1 MEGNAAKRPTVLG
14 VNILFLI
21 VVILFFTVGAM
32 AQQYDIYTGL
42 LITEFG
48 IILASSLIYMAWQRM
63 PVKYVVRLNPIT
75 LRQVVLVVLVAASG
89 YGVVTF
95 LSLIWMYVLDL
106 AGQLLPQPVPV
117 IDTGGAYLRA
127 LAIIA
132 GSAAICEETLFRGV
146 ILRGYEV
153 YGARKAVIYSG
164 ILFGLMHANIQNFI
178 GPIFLGITIGYM
190 VYITDSIFAGMI
202 AHFINNAVAVTLS
215 YIATVLAEAMGQEEM
230 AQSLAELPASQLWVT
245 MGVYAVIGFASLA
258 LFIWFLNMLKDTT
271 SNKSTHIPADEDIKH
286 PKFVHFIPL
295 IIGIIFIAAELVLQL
310 MIILGIIDL
319 NSVL

>member
-1 MEGNAAKRPTVLG
+1 MESSITKRPTVLG

-32 AQQYDIYTGL
+32 AQQYDIYMGL

-48 IILASSLIYMAWQRM
+48 IILASSLIYVGSQRM
-63 PVKYVVRLNPIT
+63 PIKDVMRLNPIT
-75 LRQVVLVVLVAASG
+75 WRQVVIIVLVAVSG

-106 AGQLLPQPVPV
+106 AGQLLPQPIPV
-117 IDTGGAYLRA
+117 IDTGRAYLQA

-153 YGARKAVIYSG
+153 YGGRKAVIYSG

-190 VYITDSIFAGMI
+190 VYITDSIFSGMI

-215 YIATVLAEAMGQEEM
+215 YIATILAGTMGKEEI
-230 AQSLAELPASQLWVT
+230 AQSLADLPASQLWVT
-245 MGVYAVIGFASLA
+245 MGVYAIIGFASLM

-271 SNKSTHIPADEDIKH
+271 ANKRTHIPAAGNIEH

-295 IIGIIFIAAELVLQL
+295 IIGIVFIAAELVLQL
-310 MIILGIIDL
+310 MMILGIIDL
-319 NSVL
+319 NSIL